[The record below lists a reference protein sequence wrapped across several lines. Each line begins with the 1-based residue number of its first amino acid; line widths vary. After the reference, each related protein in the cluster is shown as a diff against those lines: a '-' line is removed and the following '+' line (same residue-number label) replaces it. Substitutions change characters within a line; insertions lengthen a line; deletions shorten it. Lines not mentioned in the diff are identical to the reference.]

1 MRKKQ
6 SQDPKQIMHTLALGD
21 VVTVLGETGVITQAR
36 TIHGPGRHI
45 NVELLL
51 VEHQAHSIE
60 THHACTKAPRRGCD
74 KCVTKCHV
82 KSEPTTMSKKNRPTK
97 KYVKK
102 NRPYGE
108 TLQGTTP
115 PQF

>member
-1 MRKKQ
+1 MRNKQ
-6 SQDPKQIMHTLALGD
+6 SQDPKPIMHTLALGD
-21 VVTVLGETGVITQAR
+21 VVTVLGETGIITQAG

-45 NVELLL
+45 NVELTL
-51 VEHQAHSIE
+51 VEHQVHSIKKQDAGKKGA
-60 THHACTKAPRRGCD
+60 HRGRA
-74 KCVTKCHV
+74 KGVSICHIE
-82 KSEPTTMSKKNRPTK
+82 SEATSMSKKNRPTK

-115 PQF
+115 AQF